1 MTRVLSIA
9 LTALCVSTLQAATFS
24 LTEAGHPKAQIVTG
38 ADAPE
43 TVQFAAKELKAYVQK
58 MSGAELPIV
67 EAPTPGTPSIRLGP
81 AARDVLPAE
90 ALTDIQRDGYLIT
103 VVNGD
108 LCIVGLDDAGAQTD
122 IVALLARGVT
132 HDMPAWDF
140 HRGTLYGVYR
150 LLEQFGVRW
159 FLPGAFGER
168 IPETPSL
175 SFTGEIRENPHFIS
189 RTVGYLSMWVGN
201 YFDKSEKK
209 ITVMPGER
217 DAIGFTPAENRMWE
231 LHMRGATFQIPLN
244 HNPDNLRWVERF
256 GQTHPE
262 YFALLPDGRSCQG
275 LGHDQGHLCYTEPGV
290 IRESV
295 ADIRAYAAGEPSEAR
310 GLSRLHRITKQPQY
324 ASNRGWPDQIAY
336 GNFFSL
342 LPHDGFRPC
351 TCPACQAKIPEDVPY
366 YNQKHT
372 RLIWDFVAQ
381 CAQAVPEMNVVC
393 LAYGSSALPYPD
405 MPKLPTN
412 VVVGFTTMTHP
423 TSLYYKDSFQRW
435 EALVK
440 QWAGLTHGNLAYWQH
455 YLASNRNADNVGMPE
470 HTPEMYARV
479 ARVMAQHGNHV
490 FCEQMADSIM
500 FEVFNRYLLLK
511 LFYDPSLDERAL
523 FRDYLERFYGPAGDG
538 IGEIYADIE
547 ARNIAKVETRAG
559 QIDYWTKIY
568 STDVLADYRNKANAA
583 VAKAVGT
590 PFAPAAEAFR
600 DYYIGLMEV
609 GFANFNAT
617 MGVALQTPNPELKAV
632 RVATA
637 PVIDGKLDDA
647 AWVDA
652 PIAGLFD
659 VDTGEPAALPTEV
672 RFRYDDT
679 HVYVSIVAHDPEAM
693 KLRRMS
699 DEPGMMDAIEIF
711 FDTQHNRE
719 GYYMMTFDLAGHL
732 DERHYV
738 DRIEPPRVDWRSQAD
753 WKFTVTND
761 AYRMEIAIP
770 RASLDVAKCDL
781 TQVSWGVL
789 VGRTVS
795 RFKEEE
801 GRFSSTSGTLRRAF
815 HQPNLFNTLRF
826 TAP

>member
-9 LTALCVSTLQAATFS
+9 LTALCVSMLQAATFS

-58 MSGAELPIV
+58 ISGAELPIA
-67 EAPTPGTPSIRLGP
+67 ETPTFGTPSIRLGP

-108 LCIVGLDDAGAQTD
+108 LCIVGLDDTGPHTD
-122 IVALLARGVT
+122 IEALLAKGIT
-132 HDMPAWDF
+132 HDVSAWAF
-140 HRGTLYGVYR
+140 NRGSLYGVYR

-168 IPETPSL
+168 VPSEKTL
-175 SFTGEIRENPHFIS
+175 TFSDTIRENPHFIT
-189 RTVGYLSMWVGN
+189 RTVGYWSLGGVGGYN
-201 YFDKSEKK
+201 KKAQK
-209 ITVMPGER
+209 ITIMPGER
-217 DAIGFTPAENRMWE
+217 DAIGFSPVENRMWE
-231 LHMRGATFQIPLN
+231 LRMRGESFRIPLN
-244 HNPDNLRWVERF
+244 HNPARTQWSQRF
-256 GQTHPE
+256 GAEHPE
-262 YFALLPDGRSCQG
+262 YFALLPDGTRDVAAS
-275 LGHDQGHLCYTEPGV
+275 GHSGHLCYTHPGV
-290 IRESV
+290 LANNI
-295 ADIRAYAAGEPSEAR
+295 ADIQAYAAGKDASER
-310 GLSRLHRITKQPQY
+310 GIKTVFPF
-324 ASNRGWPDQIAY
+324 NRNWSYDIAFGRY
-336 GNFFSL
+336 YSV
-342 LPHDGFRPC
+342 LPNDGFRAC
-351 TCPACQAKIPEDVPY
+351 TCPSCLAKVPTDTPY

-372 RLIWDFVAQ
+372 QLVWDFVAQ
-381 CAQAVPEMNVVC
+381 CAEAVPEMNIVC
-393 LAYGSSALPYPD
+393 LAYGSSSIPYPS
-405 MPKLPTN
+405 MPKLPPN
-412 VVVGFTTMTHP
+412 VVVGFTAMTHP

-435 EALVK
+435 EALLTK
-440 QWAGLTHGNLAYWQH
+440 WADLTHGNLAYWQH

-523 FRDYLERFYGPAGDG
+523 FREYLERFYGPAGEG

-547 ARNIAKVETRAG
+547 ARNIAKVEARAG

-609 GFANFNAT
+609 GFANFTAT
-617 MGVALQTPNPELKAV
+617 MGAALKASNPELKAV
-632 RVATA
+632 RAATA

-647 AWVDA
+647 VWTDA
-652 PIAGLFD
+652 QAAGLFD

-672 RFRYDDT
+672 RFCYDDT
-679 HVYVSIVAHDPEAM
+679 HVYISVVAHDPEAL
-693 KLRRMS
+693 KLRRVS
-699 DEPGMMDAIEIF
+699 DEPGMMDAIEVF
-711 FDTQHNRE
+711 LDTQHNHE
-719 GYYMMTFDLAGHL
+719 GYYQMTFDLTGHL

-753 WKFTVTND
+753 WKYTVTDN
-761 AYRMEIAIP
+761 AYCIEIALP
-770 RASLDVAKCDL
+770 KTSLDVAGSDL
-781 TQVSWGVL
+781 TQITWGVM
-789 VGRTVS
+789 VGRTVA
-795 RFKEEE
+795 RFTAGE
-801 GRFSSTSGTLRRAF
+801 GRFSSTSSRLRRRF
-815 HQPNLFNTLRF
+815 HQPDLFNTLIF